1 MPINIA
7 GSELTSV
14 GAKVLTDGGLVTSG
28 LTNVWDFGLNTCYP
42 GSGTTLNT
50 LTTSTQT
57 WTLTNGPTYS
67 TLGGGS
73 LLFDGSNDYLA
84 YTNAGSYIL
93 NTPATTIFWIRTSAS
108 TGGLMSHYSGGP
120 VNSGMYIES
129 GKLAYAYYNT
139 EWRYSYSNGSTVNT
153 NNWIMVAYAAPSTS
167 GGTIQTYVNGVA
179 DWSFTVTGGHY
190 SSNIGS
196 IGILWG
202 FYYFNGYI
210 GQVLQYN
217 GTQLSASQILQN
229 FNATRQ
235 RYGV

>member
-50 LTTSTQT
+50 LTTSTQA

-84 YTNAGSYIL
+84 YTNAFYYTL
-93 NTPATTIFWIRTSAS
+93 NTPATTIFWIKTSS
-108 TGGLMSHYSGGP
+108 SGGGLMSHYSGGP
-120 VNSGMYIES
+120 VNSAMFISS
-129 GKLAYAYYNT
+129 GKLSYQYYNGS
-139 EWRYSYSNGSTVNT
+139 WRDIYGTGTSVNT
-153 NNWIMVAYAAPSTS
+153 NNWVMVAYAAPESS
-167 GGTIQTYVNGVA
+167 GGTIQTYVNGIA

-190 SSNIGS
+190 GSQIGS
-196 IGILWG
+196 IGSRWG
-202 FYYFNGYI
+202 YDYFNGYM
-210 GQVLQYN
+210 GQILQYN
-217 GTQLSASQILQN
+217 GTQLSASQILQV